1 MKRTFVL
8 AATAVAAL
16 SAAAVAVGHGLD
28 SAKSVK
34 EVSGTF
40 AATTVARTSSHTCTT
55 ADGKTIVTTDGMYTG
70 TASGDPTLTGNATIR
85 AHSTVN
91 TTDGIGIVS
100 GTLRID
106 GGSAGDTETRFDAV
120 IKGTSLA
127 GLASGRV
134 HDPSAKLLANLSSDF
149 GATTGFANGK
159 LGGTSGGTAVEAG
172 PGSCVHSS
180 TDRETSH
187 ANGTVSASS
196 ATSITVAGLTCSV
209 PVSLQSL
216 VAPLTVGTRAEIS
229 CSLSGG
235 VNTLVKATARHR

>member
-8 AATAVAAL
+8 VTAVVAAL

-40 AATTVARTSSHTCTT
+40 TATTVARTSSHTCTT
-55 ADGKTIVTTDGMYTG
+55 ADGKTIVTTDGTYTG

-85 AHSTVN
+85 AHSAVN
-91 TTDGIGIVS
+91 TTDGVGLVS
-100 GTLRID
+100 GTLRI
-106 GGSAGDTETRFDAV
+106 GTSGGDTETRFDAV
-120 IKGTSLA
+120 VKGTSLA

-134 HDPSAKLLANLSSDF
+134 HNPSAKLVANLSSDF
-149 GATTGFANGK
+149 GPATGFANGK
-159 LGGTSGGTAVEAG
+159 LGGTSGGTAVEIG
-172 PGSCVHSS
+172 PGSCVRSS
-180 TDRETSH
+180 TTHETSR
-187 ANGTVSASS
+187 ANGTVTASS
-196 ATSITVAGLTCSV
+196 ATSITVAGLTCAV

-229 CSLSGG
+229 CSVSGG
-235 VNTLVKATARHR
+235 VNTLVKANARHK